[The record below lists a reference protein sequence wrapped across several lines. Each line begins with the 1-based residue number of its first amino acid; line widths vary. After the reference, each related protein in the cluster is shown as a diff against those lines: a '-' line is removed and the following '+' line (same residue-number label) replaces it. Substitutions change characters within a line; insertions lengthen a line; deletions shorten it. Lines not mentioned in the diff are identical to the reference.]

1 MFPHRFF
8 TVLLFFLLFLAP
20 AGYADVE
27 YVWRG
32 ADYQWGSLSNWSVGV
47 TNGTDSAGRTDVG
60 GLGAGGRYLKGVR
73 IEGLNSQPEGK
84 IPLFIKN
91 TNKDVY
97 LRVEEGGITV
107 ENAGEGGYSADF
119 GVAQLRVA
127 ADQTMTLRP
136 GDCIP

>member
-1 MFPHRFF
+1 MVSAEPWISTISGVWKRKFSASRF
-8 TVLLFFLLFLAP
+8 
-20 AGYADVE
+20 
-27 YVWRG
+27 
-32 ADYQWGSLSNWSVGV
+32 LS
-47 TNGTDSAGRTDVG
+47 
-60 GLGAGGRYLKGVR
+60 AGGRYLNGVR

-127 ADQTMTLRP
+127 ADQAC
-136 GDCIP
+136 G

>member
-1 MFPHRFF
+1 M
-8 TVLLFFLLFLAP
+8 
-20 AGYADVE
+20 
-27 YVWRG
+27 
-32 ADYQWGSLSNWSVGV
+32 V

-107 ENAGEGGYSADF
+107 EMPEKA
-119 GVAQLRVA
+119 VILRISGSPSCA
-127 ADQTMTLRP
+127 
-136 GDCIP
+136 